1 MQKPKK
7 EFKGKKKNP
16 TTMRYHL
23 TLLKWF
29 YQKDIWQGCEEK
41 NLSTVFGGNV
51 NWCSHYEK

>member
-7 EFKGKKKNP
+7 NLREKKKNP

-41 NLSTVFGGNV
+41 RT
-51 NWCSHYEK
+51 